1 MFFEFRE
8 PINFLLR
15 ASPPCWAVPGGAGE
29 LLQERSSQ
37 YALTWRKSFPLER
50 MSLRGAQQGAF
61 PRPRALPAWSEDV
74 VAEPS
79 PCQAVGELPGL
90 ATASFLTCRSWF
102 PKACAWSCSAEEDL
116 LAVDENKKCHCCSVW
131 GQEKAGWLIT
141 SAGHFFLLQGII
153 CF

>member
-1 MFFEFRE
+1 MLVVLE
-8 PINFLLR
+8 
-15 ASPPCWAVPGGAGE
+15 SSCMCCVM
-29 LLQERSSQ
+29 ERSSQ
-37 YALTWRKSFPLER
+37 YALAWRKPFPLER
-50 MSLRGAQQGAF
+50 MSLPGAQQGAF
-61 PRPRALPAWSEDV
+61 PRPKGFPAWSGDA
-74 VAEPS
+74 VAETS
-79 PCQAVGELPGL
+79 PGQPMAELPGL

-102 PKACAWSCSAEEDL
+102 LKAGAWSCSAKEDL